1 MSPTC
6 RSGVELLM
14 DYLEGVLAP
23 DLRAALEQ
31 HVAGCQRCAAFVE
44 SYRRTPAILRTAT
57 DVTLPP
63 DLARTLQAWLHN
75 RPRRDDQQ
83 PD

>member
-6 RSGVELLM
+6 RSGVERLM

-23 DLRAALEQ
+23 DLRAELEQ

-57 DVTLPP
+57 DVALPP
-63 DLARTLQAWLHN
+63 ELARTLQAWLQN
-75 RPRRDDQQ
+75 RRP
-83 PD
+83 

>member
-1 MSPTC
+1 MPPPTPAN
-6 RSGVELLM
+6 RSLIGPIV
-14 DYLEGVLAP
+14 YLEGVLAP

-44 SYRRTPAILRTAT
+44 SYQRTPAILRTAT

-63 DLARTLQAWLHN
+63 ELARTLQAWLHN
-75 RPRRDDQQ
+75 QKR
-83 PD
+83 

>member
-1 MSPTC
+1 MSATC
-6 RSGVELLM
+6 RSGVDLLM

-31 HVAGCQRCAAFVE
+31 HVAGCQRCTAFVE

-57 DVTLPP
+57 DVALPP
-63 DLARTLQAWLHN
+63 ELARTLQAWLHN
-75 RPRRDDQQ
+75 QKR
-83 PD
+83 

>member
-6 RSGVELLM
+6 RSGVERLM

-23 DLRAALEQ
+23 DLQAALEQ

-44 SYRRTPAILRTAT
+44 SYRRTPAILRAATTA
-57 DVTLPP
+57 TLPP
-63 DLARTLQAWLHN
+63 ELARTLQERLRHQ
-75 RPRRDDQQ
+75 RR
-83 PD
+83 